1 MSTIGRFVTDPQGGG
16 YCKIDLD
23 SGQEIMVNHQKNVS
37 RDSWLT
43 IEVLKFMG
51 FSSDRIFVC
60 NLDSQEGKT
69 ALAELTR
76 DADTGNALATPLGA
90 FVAYVKD
97 CRSVEEVKTK
107 CMALMGRAPR
117 ER

>member
-1 MSTIGRFVTDPQGGG
+1 
-16 YCKIDLD
+16 
-23 SGQEIMVNHQKNVS
+23 
-37 RDSWLT
+37 
-43 IEVLKFMG
+43 VLKFLG
-51 FSSDRIFVC
+51 FGSDRVFVC

-69 ALAELTR
+69 ALAKLTR
-76 DADTGNALATPLGA
+76 DADTGNAFATPLEA

-107 CMALMGRAPR
+107 CIAPLGEARR